1 MKKNLFFKKTV
12 SSVALLLLATIPTC
26 ASVVIDGTSYSSL
39 SDAVAAATAGQT
51 LKLTSNESLSGSVSG
66 YSAGATSG
74 LKIDKSITIDL
85 AGYSI
90 SYTKG
95 HGSNSGSKYGALA
108 ITGNGTNVTIT
119 NSSTTASTIT
129 TNNDNENYAAI
140 IVGLYRHLSS
150 ETSGNNINLTL
161 SGNINLE
168 GYYGISVYRSSTG
181 NTITLDKDFTGSV
194 EGFNAVNLAGKNTTF
209 NVYNG
214 TLKKSTGSDWTFSRN
229 STYDDSNNKINLY
242 GGTFDAVGGENY
254 GLFWTYS
261 DESTV
266 NIQGGTFTTGA
277 TSNMKSGFFADGT
290 ALVQNEDGTFSV
302 KDENEITSS
311 IYYTTGT
318 YSSQKVT
325 ESPKYYLTGDLDLKD
340 GSKAWRN
347 FYSFNVSSD
356 VSDINVNYT
365 RTFANNNWNAWYI
378 PFDIEASEYS
388 DKVTFY
394 EITGVEESDDSWNT
408 TLTEVTGTV
417 KANTPYIV
425 KSKSESSQDV
435 VFTATSLK
443 KTENASKVLTSG
455 KGSTF
460 TFTGNYTKKFAK
472 LESGWYGL
480 ASKDGTFS
488 KQTGNVNN
496 SLYPF
501 RFFLTIDGTA
511 ASKANIG
518 GFNIVE
524 DNDPTG
530 INNVNVETKKDN
542 VVYDLQG
549 RRVSNPTKGIYIVNG
564 KKVLVK

>member
-1 MKKNLFFKKTV
+1 MKKNLFFKTSFALALAFAGTTQLYAVTNVSSVSGLQNASGEVRLTADITLSSGGIQISGKTV
-12 SSVALLLLATIPTC
+12 SIDLNGHNITGAGGN
-26 ASVVIDGTSYSSL
+26 ASGNYGRLYYGFFCINGGSNV
-39 SDAVAAATAGQT
+39 T
-51 LKLTSNESLSGSVSG
+51 LKGTG
-66 YSAGATSG
+66 
-74 LKIDKSITIDL
+74 KII
-85 AGYSI
+85 AQ
-90 SYTKG
+90 
-95 HGSNSGSKYGALA
+95 GSNYPCISIGGVSSSSKNNNKLTISGGVDISSAYHAIEFIYG
-108 ITGNGTNVTIT
+108 GSD
-119 NSSTTASTIT
+119 NSLITTADYTGTI
-129 TNNDNENYAAI
+129 
-140 IVGLYRHLSS
+140 
-150 ETSGNNINLTL
+150 
-161 SGNINLE
+161 
-168 GYYGISVYRSSTG
+168 
-181 NTITLDKDFTGSV
+181 
-194 EGFNAVNLAGKNTTF
+194 
-209 NVYNG
+209 
-214 TLKKSTGSDWTFSRN
+214 KSTGSENAILLNGTNISIELNGGNFPSE
-229 STYDDSNNKINLY
+229 TMY
-242 GGTFDAVGGENY
+242 GGGIDLNPSTTTTPKIVINNGNFDAGLN
-254 GLFWTYS
+254 GLFIRAS
-261 DESTV
+261 
-266 NIQGGTFTTGA
+266 NIASGTITINGGTFT
-277 TSNMKSGFFADGT
+277 SNCDLKADYLADGT
-290 ALVQNEDGTFSV
+290 ALLQEDGSFTV
-302 KDENEITSS
+302 KNESEITSS
-311 IYYTTGT
+311 VYYTTGT
-318 YSSQKVT
+318 FSSKKVT
-325 ESPKYYLTGDLDLKD
+325 ESAKYYLTGDLDLKD

-347 FYSFNVSSD
+347 FYSFNVNSD
-356 VSDINVNYT
+356 VSDINVSYT
-365 RTFANNNWNAWYI
+365 RTFANNNWNAWYM

-443 KTENASKVLTSG
+443 KTENASKVLKSG
-455 KGSTF
+455 KGSIF

-511 ASKANIG
+511 ASKANVG
-518 GFNIVE
+518 GFNIIE

>member
-1 MKKNLFFKKTV
+1 MKKNLFFKTSFALALAIAGTTQLYAVTNISTV
-12 SSVALLLLATIPTC
+12 SGLQN
-26 ASVVIDGTSYSSL
+26 ASGEVRL
-39 SDAVAAATAGQT
+39 TADIT
-51 LKLTSNESLSGSVSG
+51 
-66 YSAGATSG
+66 ATSG
-74 LKIDKSITIDL
+74 IQISGKTVTIDMN
-85 AGYSI
+85 
-90 SYTKG
+90 G
-95 HGSNSGSKYGALA
+95 HTITGTGGITFPGTNGNAFLCIVDGSNVIFK
-108 ITGNGTNVTIT
+108 GNGTIQ
-119 NSSTTASTIT
+119 
-129 TNNDNENYAAI
+129 
-140 IVGLYRHLSS
+140 
-150 ETSGNNINLTL
+150 
-161 SGNINLE
+161 
-168 GYYGISVYRSSTG
+168 
-181 NTITLDKDFTGSV
+181 
-194 EGFNAVNLAGKNTTF
+194 
-209 NVYNG
+209 
-214 TLKKSTGSDWTFSRN
+214 STGSNYSCIYIGGLKGKNMSSLTGTN
-229 STYDDSNNKINLY
+229 NNKVTISENVNILSASCAITIVPGGNNNSLVTTTNYTGTIKNTNGSGDAITVCGTNTSIEINGGNFPFTPNY
-242 GGTFDAVGGENY
+242 GGGIHFYSPTTPKIVINNGNFEASSN
-254 GLFWTYS
+254 GLFTGAS
-261 DESTV
+261 
-266 NIQGGTFTTGA
+266 NIASGTITINGGTFT
-277 TSNMKSGFFADGT
+277 SNCDLKADYLADGT
-290 ALVQNEDGTFSV
+290 ALLQEDGSFTV
-302 KDENEITSS
+302 KNESEITSS
-311 IYYTTGT
+311 VYYTTGT
-318 YSSQKVT
+318 FSSKKVT
-325 ESPKYYLTGDLDLKD
+325 ESAKYYLTGDLDLKD

-347 FYSFNVSSD
+347 FYSFNVNSD
-356 VSDINVNYT
+356 VSDINVSYT
-365 RTFANNNWNAWYI
+365 RTFANNNWNAWYM

-417 KANTPYIV
+417 NANTPYIV

-443 KTENASKVLTSG
+443 KTENASKVLTSD
-455 KGSTF
+455 KGSIF

-501 RFFLTIDGTA
+501 RFFLTIEGAA

-542 VVYDLQG
+542 IVYDLQG